1 MSKAVQDDDEDELA
15 FQSDT
20 LWPPSLSSSSMKR
33 SESATSLSATTA
45 VEDSSLMKRAY
56 QKSEQQVQSL
66 GLLDAYFTLST
77 GNIYQPAF
85 YKSEMIPNTMNPT
98 FRSLP
103 CPFDWMNWYDAASSL
118 LIIRLWTRHSIPE
131 SAGQHTEPVLGYSTD
146 SSHDREDGFQLL
158 IEWQVDLNA
167 LAWVGKSMH
176 HSFPENTLLVEL
188 EDGYYSAPDI
198 KTCVVSQSKR
208 SSCLDVEH
216 PQADN
221 ASVHTVSS
229 VHKNKRSYTYN
240 SIIK

>member
-1 MSKAVQDDDEDELA
+1 
-15 FQSDT
+15 
-20 LWPPSLSSSSMKR
+20 MKR

-56 QKSEQQVQSL
+56 QKSEQQMQSL
-66 GLLDAYFTLST
+66 GLLDAYATLST
-77 GNIYQPAF
+77 GNMYQPAF
-85 YKSEMIPNTMNPT
+85 YKSEMIPNTLNPT

-103 CPFDWMNWYDAASSL
+103 CPFDWMNWYDAASSV
-118 LIIRLWTRHSIPE
+118 LIIRLWARHSIPE

-146 SSHDREDGFQLL
+146 DNDSQDGFQLL

-167 LAWVGKSMH
+167 LAWIGKSVH
-176 HSFPENTLLVEL
+176 HTFPENTLLVEL

-198 KTCVVSQSKR
+198 KTCVTSQSKR
-208 SSCLDVEH
+208 SSFLDLDH
-216 PQADN
+216 MQADN
-221 ASVHTVSS
+221 ASIHTVSS